1 MPLIRLHSVVISTRL
16 NLASLSYLTAVFI
29 IRKTGTR
36 FYNVFING
44 IVFLFRDGVG
54 DLGL

>member
-29 IRKTGTR
+29 NRKTGTR
-36 FYNVFING
+36 FYNVYING